1 MCYSA
6 ECWALYDGY
15 VKEFGADIDIKAFW
29 ELYLGRDEKYRIRHK
44 LSDGT
49 KIPKGVDLNFLP
61 PKSELE
67 KKIQDLI
74 AQWNGHKLAESEAEL
89 AAQQARLAAAE
100 AKLAV
105 KETKTALNEQRVA
118 TNKIKQ
124 MTRWIEDAKR
134 TKHDPARDDRI
145 FPDWYAPVLIVE
157 SGRRIVRPMRY
168 HCRPEGMSPSIDRT
182 KSGQVS
188 GTYNA
193 RRNNLERFW
202 RNQFGY
208 THGLMLAETFYENV
222 DDGQGGSKE
231 IQFRPRTG
239 ETMYIACLY
248 SHWTDPKGKEPDLWS
263 FAAITDEPEPEVH
276 AAGHDRTIINIKPEH
291 VDAWLNPDPNNL
303 DALYAIFDDK
313 RHPYYEVIREAA

>member
-67 KKIQDLI
+67 RKIQDLI
-74 AQWNGHKLAESEAEL
+74 AQWNGRKLAESEAEL
-89 AAQQARLAAAE
+89 AAQVARLAAAE

-134 TKHDPARDDRI
+134 TSTTQPAMTGYS
-145 FPDWYAPVLIVE
+145 PT
-157 SGRRIVRPMRY
+157 GMRP
-168 HCRPEGMSPSIDRT
+168 CSS
-182 KSGQVS
+182 
-188 GTYNA
+188 
-193 RRNNLERFW
+193 
-202 RNQFGY
+202 
-208 THGLMLAETFYENV
+208 
-222 DDGQGGSKE
+222 SKTAGASCG
-231 IQFRPRTG
+231 P
-239 ETMYIACLY
+239 C
-248 SHWTDPKGKEPDLWS
+248 
-263 FAAITDEPEPEVH
+263 AIT
-276 AAGHDRTIINIKPEH
+276 AARK
-291 VDAWLNPDPNNL
+291 A
-303 DALYAIFDDK
+303 
-313 RHPYYEVIREAA
+313 